1 MKRLLITTV
10 TALALGTGC
19 SELPTNNVS
28 VQELNSSSTTEHM
41 DLNPNMSTSLTA
53 AAATSVIEALNTNP
67 LTADVPDVIYDIYRK
82 KATPAAGVLV
92 SVNPPTMQWK
102 RDGAFKAR
110 YTVELSQDESF
121 ATGVTTSDKIK
132 WCFFNPNKKL
142 QDGTWY
148 WRYNTHKGDDK
159 VQSETHSFTIN
170 DNVSVYEYPSVKTL
184 IANVPKQ
191 HPYLLTYGKPLSEV
205 IENAKQL
212 PEMSQEVIAAGDKV
226 LNDKIID
233 FATVD
238 KSKYTKRK
246 FFSLPNVERRKFYA
260 LVRAYLISGQDKYRD
275 VAIKRLELMLAQKV
289 KKGMA
294 ASHVMRSI
302 AIAYDSLN
310 SGLSRD
316 LKQRI
321 LAQIKPYLE
330 SHYEQ
335 WSGKTENR
343 QIENH
348 FWQMEMSALFDVA
361 LATIHELPENEKY
374 LDYTYGIFMARSPV
388 AGGNDGGWANGHGY
402 FGVNN
407 STVIDMAY
415 TLEKVGGIDV
425 FGKPWYQGMP
435 DYFLYTAP
443 AGGTIDGFGDMHDR
457 RNNNGQGGKLSFII
471 GLEKN
476 DSTALYHAAKVM
488 KKNGALHSWF
498 RLVNG
503 VSFDPDNIAD
513 PGPLP
518 QAKLFKEVGLVA
530 MHTNVKA
537 PEEDLALYFRSSPYG
552 ANGHMHANQN
562 SFNISYKGKRL
573 FYSTGYYTSFADPH
587 SITSYKHTRAS
598 NSILINGKGQSYG
611 HEGYGWIKRYLHGE
625 QISYVSGDASMAYR
639 PMVNEQWLFAAKKQM
654 IKPGKMP
661 SDNFASDKLKLT
673 KFDRHVAFLRPDV
686 FVIYDDLEADANN
699 DWSLLLH
706 TNKASY
712 KANDNQLVLDHSDVY
727 AEATMFSSQPSKMSV
742 TDQFYEKPIDFKK
755 KYKAIPN
762 QYHMSYQSVGK
773 SKKMR
778 FLTFIQVKDSKAQ
791 VLPIEKISAGQF
803 KIGDWTVNAELDTNK
818 KALLSAGN
826 DTAKLHVNSAPESVL
841 GKAIP
846 AVTPSASVLTEL
858 INGKVIQ
865 GISTDQA
872 PAIN

>member
-1 MKRLLITTV
+1 MKRLLLTTV
-10 TALALGTGC
+10 TALTLGTGC
-19 SELPTNNVS
+19 SELPTEHVPEK
-28 VQELNSSSTTEHM
+28 ELNSATTVA
-41 DLNPNMSTSLTA
+41 PA
-53 AAATSVIEALNTNP
+53 SVITAINANP
-67 LTADVPDVIYDIYRK
+67 LTADVPDVIYDIYRQ
-82 KATPAAGVLV
+82 KATPTSDVV
-92 SVNPPTMQWK
+92 PSVNPPTMQWV
-102 RDGAFKAR
+102 RDGDHQAR

-121 ATGVTTSDKIK
+121 TTGVISSDKIK

-142 QDGTWY
+142 QNGNWY
-148 WRYNTHKGDDK
+148 WRYTTHIGDSK
-159 VQSETHSFTIN
+159 IQSEPHTFTIN
-170 DNVSVYEYPSVKTL
+170 DNVRVYEYPSVKTL
-184 IANVPKQ
+184 VANVPKQ
-191 HPYLLTYGKPLSEV
+191 HPYLLTYGKPLNEV
-205 IENAKQL
+205 IANAKQF
-212 PEMSQEVIAAGDKV
+212 PDMNQEVIAEANKV
-226 LNDKIID
+226 LNDEIINFD
-233 FATVD
+233 TVD
-238 KSKYTKRK
+238 KSKYAKRE
-246 FFSLPNVERRKFYA
+246 FFKLPNVERRKFYA
-260 LVRAYLISGQDKYRD
+260 LVQAYLISGQDKYRD
-275 VAIKRLELMLAQKV
+275 VAIERLELMMTQKV
-289 KKGMA
+289 KGEMA
-294 ASHVMRSI
+294 VSHVMRSI

-310 SGLSRD
+310 SGLSSD
-316 LKQRI
+316 LKQQI
-321 LAQIKPYLE
+321 LAKIKPYLE
-330 SHYEQ
+330 KRYNK

-402 FGVNN
+402 FGVNS

-443 AGGTIDGFGDMHDR
+443 AGGAIDGFGDMHDR

-471 GLEKN
+471 GVEKN
-476 DSTALYHAAKVM
+476 DPTALFHAAKVM
-488 KKNGALHSWF
+488 QKNGVQHSWF

-503 VSFDPDNIAD
+503 VTFDPDNIKE
-513 PGPLP
+513 PENLP
-518 QAKLFKEVGLVA
+518 QAKVFKEVGLAA
-530 MHTNVKA
+530 MHTNVTK
-537 PEEDLALYFRSSPYG
+537 PEQDLALYFRSSPYG

-562 SFNISYKGKRL
+562 SFNISYKGKRV
-573 FYSTGYYTSFADPH
+573 FYSTGYYTLFADPH

-639 PMVNEQWLFAAKKQM
+639 PMVNEQWTSLTKKHMTKQ
-654 IKPGKMP
+654 GKMP

-673 KFDRHVAFLRPDV
+673 KFDRHIAFLRPDV
-686 FVIYDDLEADANN
+686 FVIYDDLEAEENN

-712 KANDNQLVLDHSDVY
+712 KANDNQLVLDHPDVY
-727 AEATMFSSQPSKMSV
+727 AQATLFSSQPSTMSV

-762 QYHMSYQSVGK
+762 QYHMSYQSVDK
-773 SKKMR
+773 NKQMR
-778 FLTFIQVKDSKAQ
+778 FLTFIQVKDSKAH

-803 KIGDWTVNAELDTNK
+803 KIGDWTIKAELDTG
-818 KALLSAGN
+818 KAASLVAGN
-826 DTAKLHVNSAPESVL
+826 MTAQLNINSSAKSVL
-841 GKAIP
+841 GKDLP
-846 AVTPSASVLTEL
+846 AVIQPASVLTEL